1 MDGCRALHVDGQD
14 FTVTHRRGEPGVYD
28 FDWLSG
34 PHTPAYGF
42 TTARSDG
49 AAMSEAEMRA
59 AIVGFLSQIYPET
72 GYID

>member
-1 MDGCRALHVDGQD
+1 M
-14 FTVTHRRGEPGVYD
+14 THRRGEPGVYD

-34 PHTPAYGF
+34 PNPAYGF

-49 AAMSEAEMRA
+49 SAMSEAEMRA
-59 AIVGFLSQIYPET
+59 AIVGFLSQINPKT